1 MVTIMEKRKISD
13 GYHTF
18 DDLYNH
24 RHHLFIALMVSN
36 PSISWRSLYHE
47 DGTMFSPDWFIAG
60 INLPTGTISYH
71 LPMSLWAM
79 LNNQPI
85 ETRRTAPKWDGHAF
99 DDIFGRLR
107 EWVEFKSAEFLLR
120 SDNHRSH
127 SN

>member
-1 MVTIMEKRKISD
+1 MEAGKISD

-36 PSISWRSLYHE
+36 PSISWRSLCHE
-47 DGTMFSPDWFIAG
+47 DGTMFSSDWFIAG

-85 ETRRTAPKWDGHAF
+85 EIRKTAPKWDGHTS
-99 DDIFGRLR
+99 DDVLARLR
-107 EWVEFKSAEFLLR
+107 EWVEFRSAEFLLR
-120 SDNHRSH
+120 SSNCRSH
-127 SN
+127 SS